1 MFFLNLLFFSRFAL
15 MHSFVLPPKSHI
27 GIGSLPTRNSNE
39 DIAPLGY
46 RNTGRYAV
54 KDIEN
59 IPPRQLV
66 SMGMKRFTEGNVE
79 DSIELFDRSDLLDS
93 SLTPFLWQRG
103 ISLYYTDQFQ
113 QGSNQVRIRYINS
126 FGTDSR
132 LS

>member
-1 MFFLNLLFFSRFAL
+1 
-15 MHSFVLPPKSHI
+15 MHSFLLPPKSHI
-27 GIGSLPTRNSNE
+27 GIGSLPTRNPNE

-59 IPPRQLV
+59 VPPRQLV